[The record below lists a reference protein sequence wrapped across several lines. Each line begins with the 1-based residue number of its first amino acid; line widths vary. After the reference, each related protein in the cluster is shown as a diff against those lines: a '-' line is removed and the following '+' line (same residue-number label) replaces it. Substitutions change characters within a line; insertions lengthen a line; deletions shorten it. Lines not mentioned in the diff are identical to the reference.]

1 MSFESVNTKVGEFIS
16 VCLVKILYF
25 HISVKVPFLN
35 PKNDVLVTI
44 YP

>member
-35 PKNDVLVTI
+35 PKNDVLVNVW
-44 YP
+44 

>member
-1 MSFESVNTKVGEFIS
+1 MSFENVNTKVGEFIS

-35 PKNDVLVTI
+35 PKNDVFVNVW
-44 YP
+44 